1 MLGFRKKVCVLMSTN
16 FWLHGSLLNSFMNIV
31 VLSKGFV
38 FMFYV
43 SQICH
48 LLCVYMLYMSFLS
61 TSFLLHGSL
70 FKSFMNI
77 VVTDDGGV
85 VFMFYVDHA

>member
-1 MLGFRKKVCVLMSTN
+1 MLQNHILLYWLFFMLGFRFYLCSYLK
-16 FWLHGSLLNSFMNIV
+16 IV
-31 VLSKGFV
+31 VLSKCFV

-48 LLCVYMLYMSFLS
+48 LLCVYILYMSFLS